1 MEGKII
7 KVNRHR
13 GYGFIRTVSEDVYF
27 FHHSDLEMVEI
38 DVVKEGDP
46 VEFEIDYGPRGLL
59 NVSITLATSIKI
71 IVC

>member
-13 GYGFIRTVSEDVYF
+13 GYGFIRTESEEVYF
-27 FHHSDLEMVEI
+27 FHHSDLKIEMDI
-38 DVVKEGDP
+38 VKEGDL
-46 VEFEIDYGPRGLL
+46 VEFRLDYGPRGLV

-71 IVC
+71 IDY

>member
-13 GYGFIRTVSEDVYF
+13 GYGFIRTESEEVYF
-27 FHHSDLEMVEI
+27 FHHSDLMIEMDI
-38 DVVKEGDP
+38 VKEGDL
-46 VEFEIDYGPRGLL
+46 VEFRLDYGPRGLV

-71 IVC
+71 IDY